1 MQLKEFCTR
10 DVAYCP
16 RDMTVLQAAQL
27 MRRRHVGD
35 LVVMNDAEDDP
46 CAVGM
51 ITDRDIVVAVVG
63 SGKDASRV
71 RVDEIM
77 RSPLVIASESEDSSV
92 AIARMKEHGVRRLP
106 IKGEHDLIVG
116 IVTLD
121 DLLKQLRNEIDSL
134 LDIISKE
141 PDRERHSP

>member
-1 MQLKEFCTR
+1 MRLKELCTK

-16 RDMTVLQAAQL
+16 RDMTVLQAARL

-51 ITDRDIVVAVVG
+51 ITDRDIAVEVIGRDRDAGAVSVG
-63 SGKDASRV
+63 
-71 RVDEIM
+71 EIM
-77 RSPLVIASESEDSSV
+77 RAPLVTAGESEDSSV

-106 IKGEHDLIVG
+106 ITGEHDIVIG

-121 DLLKQLRNEIDSL
+121 DLLKQLRDEMDSL
-134 LDIISKE
+134 LDIVSKE
-141 PDRERHSP
+141 QDRERRPP

>member
-1 MQLKEFCTR
+1 MQLKEFCTK
-10 DVAYCP
+10 DVACCP
-16 RDMTVLQAAQL
+16 RDMTVLQAAKL

-51 ITDRDIVVAVVG
+51 ITDRDIVVGVVG
-63 SGKDASRV
+63 SDKDASRV

-77 RSPLVIASESEDSSV
+77 RSPLVTASESEDSSV

-121 DLLKQLRNEIDSL
+121 DLLKQLRNEMDSL
-134 LDIISKE
+134 LEIVSKE
-141 PDRERHSP
+141 QDRERRAP